1 MRRIGEGGAGAG
13 GRASAHPR
21 RAEPPTPAALPG
33 AALAG
38 AGFGLVLL
46 VLAGVAIR
54 DLIVR
59 AGWVDGQEW
68 LGGVAHWGAGQNWQA
83 WMWVLVAVLLVAG
96 LAMVWL
102 AVKPRRH
109 RYLAVGDGRQHW
121 TRPGDIARR
130 CSAVVADQAGVDAV
144 STHWGRRTVTVAV
157 TGDAGIVDTGLV
169 GQAVSSVLESVEL
182 NPKVKIKVTDGRGTR

>member
-1 MRRIGEGGAGAG
+1 MSRSERKGAGKVRTPDPAG
-13 GRASAHPR
+13 
-21 RAEPPTPAALPG
+21 LPG

-38 AGFGLVLL
+38 AGLALILL

-59 AGWVDGQEW
+59 AGWVDGTEW
-68 LGGVAHWGAGQNWQA
+68 LGGATRWGANENWHG
-83 WMWVLVAVLLVAG
+83 WMWVLVAGLLITG
-96 LAMVWL
+96 LWMLWV

-109 RYLAVGDGRQHW
+109 RYVAAGGERLLW

-144 STHWGRRTVTVAV
+144 STRYGHRKVVVTV
-157 TGDAGIVDTGLV
+157 TGDRSAVDTEAIE
-169 GQAVSSVLESVEL
+169 QAVRGVLDSVRLH
-182 NPKVKIKVTDGRGTR
+182 PKVTIKVTEGRGTR